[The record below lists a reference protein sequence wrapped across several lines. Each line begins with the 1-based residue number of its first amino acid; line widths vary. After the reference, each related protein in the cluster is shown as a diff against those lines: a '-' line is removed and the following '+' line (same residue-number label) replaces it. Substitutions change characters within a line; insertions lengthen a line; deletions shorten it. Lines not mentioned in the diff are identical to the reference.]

1 MRLFQALVLTSTL
14 LVATLLSA
22 QAQQAGL
29 DIDDRIAGLEPGG
42 PEFRAVV
49 TAPGTRIISY

>member
-1 MRLFQALVLTSTL
+1 MRLFQALVLTLTL
-14 LVATLLSA
+14 FATPLSA

-42 PEFRAVV
+42 PEFRAIV
-49 TAPGTRIISY
+49 TAPGTPIIRY